1 MTSKDMF
8 LTGRE
13 RTFGE
18 DELIVSKTD
27 PQGRITY
34 ANDVFLKV
42 SGYREAELLGQPHSI
57 IRHPAMPRCVFRF
70 LWEQIA
76 TGKEC
81 FAYVNNRAK
90 DGDNYWV
97 FAHVTP
103 NFDRSGAIIGYHSNR
118 RVPRRPAV
126 EAIAPIY
133 ASLLEVESRAP
144 DRKTGVEASFAALQR
159 FIADK
164 GKSYDELILS
174 L

>member
-1 MTSKDMF
+1 MTSKDVL

-13 RTFGE
+13 RTFGD

-42 SGYREAELLGQPHSI
+42 SGFREAELLGQPHII

-76 TGKEC
+76 AGKEC

-90 DGDNYWV
+90 EGDNYWV

-118 RVPRRPAV
+118 RTPRRQAV
-126 EAIAPIY
+126 DAIAPIY
-133 ASLLEVESRAP
+133 AGLTEVETRAA
-144 DRKTGVEASFAALQR
+144 DRKTGLEASYAALQR